1 MTEKTVSVKPNFINY
16 DGFSAASVSLGFDAR
31 HIFRNFTK

>member
-16 DGFSAASVSLGFDAR
+16 DGFSAHNGITTVLM
-31 HIFRNFTK
+31 KCV